1 MVVLGRLGG
10 WRGGR
15 DGGAV
20 IGQKAQETE
29 PSQRLR
35 SVSCHLI
42 AEAVRMD
49 RIPWRVSRGRVRS
62 QEGVRRALRK
72 APWMGWPGYRG
83 SRDHGECRMPPK
95 RLPWHLPWRW
105 AFLSSGC
112 QPSAIGELIS
122 HI

>member
-1 MVVLGRLGG
+1 MAVLVCVTETQDAGGVPLRLLSLTCLWDSGMVVLGRLGG

-35 SVSCHLI
+35 SVSCHHI

-49 RIPWRVSRGRVRS
+49 RIPQRVSRGRVRS
-62 QEGVRRALRK
+62 QEG
-72 APWMGWPGYRG
+72 
-83 SRDHGECRMPPK
+83 
-95 RLPWHLPWRW
+95 
-105 AFLSSGC
+105 GC
-112 QPSAIGELIS
+112 KDETQKGPEKCCQL
-122 HI
+122 